1 MAARSTGIFP
11 REGFNLDNSFAVFGT
26 STEAPVNMRNCRT
39 LRVTLINPVAT
50 GDGIVG
56 VNIGGTIF
64 SYDAAATAA
73 ANGRII
79 IHVRGYSLANNTT
92 QQVILENTGTAT
104 IEGCFVELVDGPAR

>member
-11 REGFNLDNSFAVFGT
+11 REGFNLDNAFAVLST
-26 STEAPVNMRNCRT
+26 STEAPINMRNCRT

-56 VNIGGTIF
+56 VSIGGTIF
-64 SYDAAATAA
+64 SYDAADTTA

-79 IHVRGYSLANNTT
+79 LHIRGYSLASNGTE
-92 QQVILENTGTAT
+92 QVILPNTGTASMD
-104 IEGCFVELVDGPAR
+104 GCFVELVDGPAR